1 MRSRWSPGVSLTPI
15 WVLLA
20 INFIFFIASMAMPEA
35 VYQHLGLKPAA
46 LLDRPWTIISNIF
59 IHASF
64 WHIFGNMITLYFFG
78 SYLLQLV
85 GENKFLLVYFLGGL
99 LGNVLFIILGPSYA
113 VAVGASGAVFAL
125 GGALAVMRPKL
136 KVFIFPIPVPL
147 DLWMA
152 VIGGFLVLSFMPQ
165 VAWEAHLGGLVT
177 GLVAGYFFRKKE
189 RYTFW
194 R

>member
-1 MRSRWSPGVSLTPI
+1 MRYRFSSGVSLTPI
-15 WVLLA
+15 WVLIA
-20 INFIFFIASMAMPEA
+20 VNVIFFFATMAIPEA
-35 VYQHLGLKPAA
+35 IYRLGLQPSA

-64 WHIFGNMITLYFFG
+64 WHIFGNMITLFFFG
-78 SYLLQLV
+78 SYLLRLV

-99 LGNVLFIILGPSYA
+99 LGNVLFLILGPDYA

-136 KVFIFPIPVPL
+136 KVMIFPIPVPL

-152 VIGGFLVLSFMPQ
+152 VTGGFLVLSFMPQ
-165 VAWEAHLGGLVT
+165 VAWEAHLGGMAT
-177 GLVAGYFFRKKE
+177 GLVAGYFLRKRE
-189 RYTFW
+189 RTTVW

>member
-35 VYQHLGLKPAA
+35 VYRLGLNPAS
-46 LLDRPWTIISNIF
+46 LLDQPWTIISNIF

-177 GLVAGYFFRKKE
+177 GLVAGYYFRKRE
-189 RYTFW
+189 RHTFY